1 MLGIGI
7 GVAVVILIIW
17 IISASGRGDSSSSSS
32 LRSSSSSSSSSSSHT
47 SAPTYSFSA
56 ADTSIRAGDCTQ
68 LYWSVD
74 GAQDVYFEGNW
85 VEADSSAQICPDSTT
100 TYQLTIEGEDGEVYI
115 RSLTVDVEQ
124 SSAQSSSS
132 GGSKSGSNST
142 CEGTAND
149 SNVNIRSG
157 PNGDIIGCCL
167 GAGDEVTIYEVNS
180 SGKWGRIVSERG
192 HKGWVSM
199 QFIDVDRSCDIDDLK

>member
-17 IISASGRGDSSSSSS
+17 IISASGGGGSSSSSS

-85 VEADSSAQICPDSTT
+85 VEADSSAQVCPDSTT
-100 TYQLTIEGEDGEVYI
+100 SYQLRVEGKDGQNYV
-115 RSLTVDVEQ
+115 RNVTVSVQQPVSQ
-124 SSAQSSSS
+124 SSGSSNSS
-132 GGSKSGSNST
+132 SGSNST
-142 CEGTAND
+142 CKGTAND
-149 SNVNIRSG
+149 SNVNIRNG